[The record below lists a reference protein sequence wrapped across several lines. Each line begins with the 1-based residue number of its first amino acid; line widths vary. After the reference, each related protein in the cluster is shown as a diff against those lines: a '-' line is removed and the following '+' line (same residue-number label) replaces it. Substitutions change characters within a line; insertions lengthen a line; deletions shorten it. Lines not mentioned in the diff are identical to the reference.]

1 MQFFDNTDFES
12 TIRDFEFTRKARN
25 QMLQVVTSEDFAD
38 MDAEA
43 VFRHLYQTMEIVS
56 FKDYLKRYIYER
68 AGIQEPFKSI
78 SDDVYR
84 EIIAY
89 SFEENSAPHYF
100 EPTTAKWTATIK
112 GWLQHDS
119 VRRSA
124 VFLLGFGLR
133 MSDQDVSTFLMKV
146 LKDEDYDFSD
156 PAETVFWYCYH
167 NGRSYAEAQVLL
179 KEAEELSKNAVGK
192 AMQIENSEQAVAAHL
207 DDPSVLVQYLAYLYM
222 AGKGKKNHQAAYRHF
237 CRLIELSKGR
247 ISQMYSEDLAIGQIR
262 KRAVPEEITSTD
274 LEQVICCG
282 IPVTKSGNL
291 QKASSSLLSK
301 QFHNFRLSRQRI
313 DGVLKKQL
321 QVDRYDLITLNFF
334 LFSQIEYESPEDR
347 LRDYMDDMN
356 QILRESGLK
365 ELHMVN
371 PYESFILMCLLSEVP
386 LATYA
391 EVWEM
396 SFSND
401 EQRS

>member
-1 MQFFDNTDFES
+1 MRFLDTADFES
-12 TIRDFEFTRKARN
+12 TIRDFEFTRRARN

-43 VFRHLYQTMEIVS
+43 IFRHLYQTMEIVS

-68 AGIQEPFKSI
+68 AGIQEPFKSVP
-78 SDDVYR
+78 DDVYR

-89 SFEENSAPHYF
+89 SFEENAAPHYF
-100 EPTTAKWTATIK
+100 EPTTTKWTATIK

-119 VRRSA
+119 VRRSV

-133 MSDQDVSTFLMKV
+133 MSDQDVSVFLMKV
-146 LKDEDYDFSD
+146 LKDEDYDFTD
-156 PAETVFWYCYH
+156 PVETVFWHCYH
-167 NGRSYAEAQVLL
+167 NGKSYAEAQSLL
-179 KEAEELSKNAVGK
+179 KEAEAFSQTGRKETIRV
-192 AMQIENSEQAVAAHL
+192 ENSEEALSAHL
-207 DDPSVLVQYLAYLYM
+207 DDTKALIRYLAYLNT
-222 AGKGKKNHQAAYRHF
+222 ADTGNKKRQAAYHHF
-237 CRLIELSKGR
+237 CRLIELSKG
-247 ISQMYSEDLAIGQIR
+247 IIAQMYSEDLASDQIQ
-262 KRAVPEEITSTD
+262 KQAVPKEITSMD
-274 LEQVICCG
+274 IEQVISCG

-291 QKASSSLLSK
+291 QKASSSLLSR

-313 DGVLKKQL
+313 DGVMKKQL

-334 LFSQIEYESPEDR
+334 LFSQKEYESPEDR
-347 LRDYMDDMN
+347 LRDFMDDMN
-356 QILRESGLK
+356 RILRESGLK
-365 ELHMVN
+365 ELYIVN

-396 SFSND
+396 SFSNGAG
-401 EQRS
+401 S

>member
-1 MQFFDNTDFES
+1 MHFLDTADFES
-12 TIRDFEFTRKARN
+12 TIRDFEFTRKAQN

-43 VFRHLYQTMEIVS
+43 IFRYLYQTMEIVS

-78 SDDVYR
+78 PDDVYR

-89 SFEENSAPHYF
+89 SFAENAAPHCF
-100 EPTTAKWTATIK
+100 EPTTTKWTATIK

-119 VRRSA
+119 VRRSV

-133 MSDQDVSTFLMKV
+133 MSDQDVSAFLMKV
-146 LKDEDYDFSD
+146 LKDEDFDFSD
-156 PAETVFWYCYH
+156 PTETAFWYCFH
-167 NGRSYAEAQVLL
+167 KGKSYAEAQVLL
-179 KEAEELSKNAVGK
+179 KEAEDSSKADSMNDLLIG
-192 AMQIENSEQAVAAHL
+192 NSEEAVSAHL
-207 DDPSVLVQYLAYLYM
+207 DDPAKLIRYLAYLNT
-222 AGKGKKNHQAAYRHF
+222 KDQRKKKRQSAYNHF
-237 CRLIELSKGR
+237 CRLIELSKR
-247 ISQMYSEDLAIGQIR
+247 RVAQMYSEDFAADSIQ
-262 KRAVPEEITSTD
+262 KKAMPEEITPTD

-291 QKASSSLLSK
+291 QKASSSLLSR

-313 DGVLKKQL
+313 DGVLKKQM

-334 LFSQIEYESPEDR
+334 LYSQKEYESPEER
-347 LRDYMDDMN
+347 LRDFMDDTN
-356 QILRESGLK
+356 LILRESGLK
-365 ELHMVN
+365 ELYLVN
-371 PYESFILMCLLSEVP
+371 PYESFVLMCLLSEVP

-396 SFSND
+396 SFVN
-401 EQRS
+401 E